1 MEYVRDINGTAWR
14 TDELYSL
21 GDLFDLACDGL
32 EWAKPVFDT
41 ALFNARA
48 AAEGREYESIEQ
60 LSDIISYQGEAFTDE
75 GGVLQLSDEPP
86 FEVEELKEINRA
98 ARIFKSGKYV
108 IEIYFCDYDRCYQIW
123 ISKNGYGLKEFVIGL
138 QKMEAAVEYV
148 ERALPEMIADFE
160 QNIAERYER

>member
-1 MEYVRDINGTAWR
+1 MEYVRDINGVAWR
-14 TDELYSL
+14 TDELFSL
-21 GDLFDLACDGL
+21 GDLYDLACDGH

-60 LSDIISYQGEAFTDE
+60 LSDIIDYQGEAFTSE

-98 ARIFKSGKYV
+98 TRTFKSGKYE
-108 IEIYFCDYDRCYQIW
+108 IEIYFCDYDRSYEIW
-123 ISKNGYGLKEFVIGL
+123 VGRSDYGVKEMIIGL
-138 QKMEAAVEYV
+138 TSMDHAIQYIDNS
-148 ERALPEMIADFE
+148 LPEIIAGFEDFLDD
-160 QNIAERYER
+160 NNMR